1 MVVTNWLKR
10 GALHHSYVTA
20 TLSRTCEYFLLPATK
35 TDKTDEL
42 RNPLSHTNYI
52 IIENRKY
59 WMNMAT
65 CGSRPVEH
73 HECEQ
78 LI

>member
-1 MVVTNWLKR
+1 M
-10 GALHHSYVTA
+10 
-20 TLSRTCEYFLLPATK
+20 CEHFLLPDTCTGK
-35 TDKTDEL
+35 TVKPETVSL
-42 RNPLSHTNYI
+42 PNPLNHVNYI
-52 IIENRKY
+52 IKENTKY